1 MKALFFL
8 DEFIIGGTLVNA
20 IEIAA
25 TLRDKH
31 DYDVVLYAAPG
42 PMVKSC

>member
-8 DEFIIGGTLVNA
+8 DEFIIGSALVNA

-25 TLRDKH
+25 TLRDLH
-31 DYDVVLYAAPG
+31 GYDIVLFAAPG
-42 PMVKSC
+42 PV